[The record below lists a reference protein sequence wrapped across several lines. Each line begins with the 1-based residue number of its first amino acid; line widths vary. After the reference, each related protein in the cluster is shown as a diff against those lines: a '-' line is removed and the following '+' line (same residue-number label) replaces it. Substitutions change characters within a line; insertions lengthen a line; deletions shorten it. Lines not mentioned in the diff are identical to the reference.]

1 MACDQI
7 EYCGNCKHYA
17 KCRALAAEGRL
28 CKCYMHD
35 KDCKKKVSK

>member
-1 MACDQI
+1 MASEQI

-28 CKCYMHD
+28 EKCRAID
-35 KDCKKKVSK
+35 SNKKDGK